1 MQETAIPLDGDD
13 AMGSSVPEASR
24 LFGGLRLKVFSGIDL
39 QQAETYSEMKTFL
52 LARWTL

>member
-1 MQETAIPLDGDD
+1 VQETAIPLDGDD